1 MINMGMMAKNN
12 NLLAVLLIHV
22 GMGWGMGRREV
33 VDLGLK
39 PCALMLKEELH
50 EAFEVS
56 QELGL
61 AFVRVP
67 GPEAMNMKTQA
78 THST

>member
-1 MINMGMMAKNN
+1 MGMMAKNN